1 MAANDDKRKSLYD
14 QLTGDG
20 YDLGDFQ
27 SFSINLNDST
37 KRRNLYDAITKDNYD
52 VGDYN
57 SFSRKLDEEASANQ
71 PGIVAQQVVD
81 EWEQAAKQ
89 SSMNTGAVFNDNP
102 AGPQRQPKR
111 PSLRELVNPVIGK
124 ISEEDWAAK
133 TNEVAALPYATDI
146 NSFVRRI
153 KKSERDAAREEQ
165 RKQEGWEDQRIDSS
179 YKPKPV
185 ATSQDIFSNYAD
197 RFALTERG
205 NELRNEY
212 DQLSKETAD
221 KYLAEFEQTP
231 EYKEIAGKQYERKDE
246 RDEANKH
253 LNELF
258 VQKYGQQ
265 IEEEMRPYRE
275 ALNKQ
280 MMSRYGNRINDELQE
295 LNKKNTARQLDEL
308 SAEVDK
314 ELERLPKATLPE
326 TASAGDIM
334 QQAVNPFNNML
345 NNRRDLDES
354 VPLYVARNMLDEARR
369 VVEESKKEDGIGRFG
384 RSLRDNTD
392 TFSLMTLGMFNGDN
406 EKLLNNVLRKYEK
419 GEKLTS
425 GEEKLLEASAV
436 NLAVQAY
443 YGSKLGRWYNA
454 GQTTAASVPFML
466 EFAINPIAHSGNAI
480 AKSLLKFGLRRFGR
494 AGSFAAHV
502 GGATGAALG
511 MTGTTGAPR
520 VASNAMERLN
530 QNYEYYLDEDDN
542 LHVQKTGDVG
552 AGEAWGKSIAST
564 ALENQS
570 EMILNAFSVFRPY
583 LRQINDA
590 LPGGVN
596 AFMQRIKN
604 SRPGQLYR
612 EIKNN
617 PTMREM
623 MRRTQIQG
631 FPQEYLEEVYNNFAS
646 IPLGDMTFEEA
657 VDLDN
662 NLDIIFGLTPTFLAF
677 GMLGAGGM
685 AAERYQNRKR
695 MERIFGKMTSEQR
708 KKFEELQRMSKAN
721 GNEDIKNFIKI
732 TMADPE
738 LTQEQKREEIEYAFA
753 LAKQNDMDEIQETET
768 QDKIDAEA
776 ADIAGHSD
784 PSTNMYTEAERIY
797 MNDVGEWVKEPGH
810 IVGWQDPE
818 KEKFPYWVPEG
829 AEFTPENTRLLRP
842 GEWDVS
848 TIRSMPTQEVIDET
862 AQAIREDAAEQA
874 RRESTYSQDIVSP
887 SIGTTFTDGVSQYQI
902 VQQNPDGGW
911 LATRTT
917 VDDKGKT
924 VQEVVPVTEQEYL
937 DLVQAQI
944 DAQEAA
950 ARTVPANQAQTLNVS
965 GSNTEGSSRIDKP
978 AENLAPAKS
987 RTSPDE
993 AENLTVPSR
1002 ALDNTSIPTDEKG
1015 NLLYVFS

>member
-1 MAANDDKRKSLYD
+1 M
-14 QLTGDG
+14 
-20 YDLGDFQ
+20 
-27 SFSINLNDST
+27 
-37 KRRNLYDAITKDNYD
+37 
-52 VGDYN
+52 
-57 SFSRKLDEEASANQ
+57 
-71 PGIVAQQVVD
+71 
-81 EWEQAAKQ
+81 
-89 SSMNTGAVFNDNP
+89 
-102 AGPQRQPKR
+102 
-111 PSLRELVNPVIGK
+111 
-124 ISEEDWAAK
+124 
-133 TNEVAALPYATDI
+133 
-146 NSFVRRI
+146 
-153 KKSERDAAREEQ
+153 
-165 RKQEGWEDQRIDSS
+165 
-179 YKPKPV
+179 
-185 ATSQDIFSNYAD
+185 
-197 RFALTERG
+197 
-205 NELRNEY
+205 
-212 DQLSKETAD
+212 SKETAD

-326 TASAGDIM
+326 TASAGDVM

-354 VPLYVARNMLDEARR
+354 VPLYVARNMLNEARR

-406 EKLLNNVLRKYEK
+406 EKLLNNALRKYEK

-631 FPQEYLEEVYNNFAS
+631 FPQEYLEEVYNNFAN

-695 MERIFGKMTSEQR
+695 MEHIFGKMTSEQR

-753 LAKQNDMDEIQETET
+753 LAKQNDMDEIQEAET

-776 ADIAGHSD
+776 EDIAGHSD
-784 PSTNMYTEAERIY
+784 PSTNMYTEVERIY

-818 KEKFPYWVPEG
+818 KERFPYFVPEG
-829 AEFTPENTRLLRP
+829 MEFTPENTMLLRP
-842 GEWDVS
+842 GEWDVN
-848 TIRSMPTQEVIDET
+848 TVKSMPTQEVIDET
-862 AQAIREDAAEQA
+862 AQAIREDAADQA
-874 RRESTYSQDIVSP
+874 RRESTYSPDIVSP
-887 SIGTTFTDGVSQYQI
+887 SIGTTFTDGAAQYQI
-902 VQQNPDGGW
+902 VQQNPEGGW
-911 LATRTT
+911 LATRAT

-937 DLVQAQI
+937 DLMQAQI

-1015 NLLYVFS
+1015 NLLYHRAPVERTVSSINAEGLEPDEVDAFISANKDAASKQLKSIEGKAPKMGTNIAKYKADKAAWQARVADAQAQVDYWNQVGETISAQRTQVGDTTAEDIRAMGEPMNGHELAAMMLAAGRLPLLQSDFKRETGYKGGEARNLFGLFASEANGGMSIERAGEQLMLADQEDGTNFFDPDDPNAGRNAILDVLSEVRTRGDLTN